1 VIEMESRKYKNLVT
15 VSDCFDLMM
24 DMPDGMFD
32 LIVIDPP
39 YNMSMEINQEIRRLG
54 VGGIDKGQVLCE
66 KGDWDKWDAESFDKF
81 NYNWLVECNR
91 LLKPNKGT
99 IWVFA
104 SYHNLGYILYH
115 MYRLPYYILNLVTL
129 EKTNA
134 TPNFTGRRLC
144 ASTEFVVWARKSKKD
159 KYYFNYK
166 LAKQLNGGKQM
177 RSTWITRSTPRG
189 EKTFGKHPTQ
199 KPLDVLRRIVE
210 ITTEPGDLVFDPM
223 CGSGTT
229 LVAAKELNRYYVG
242 CDLSPEFIETT
253 NKRLEVTTPR
263 LI

>member
-1 VIEMESRKYKNLVT
+1 MYENFVIAE
-15 VSDCFDLMM
+15 DCFNVMAS
-24 DMPDGMFD
+24 MPDGIMD
-32 LIVIDPP
+32 VIICDPP
-39 YNMSMEINQEIRRLG
+39 YNMSMETNQEVRRLG
-54 VGGIDKGQVLCE
+54 VGGQDKGSILCQ
-66 KGDWDKWDAESFDKF
+66 KGDWDKWTNEDFDRF

-91 LLKPNKGT
+91 LLKPDKGT

-104 SYHNLGYILYH
+104 SFHNLGYILYN
-115 MYRLPYYILNLVTL
+115 MYSLPYYILNLITL

-166 LAKQLNGGKQM
+166 LAKKLNGGKQM

-189 EKTFGKHPTQ
+189 EKVFGKHPTQ
-199 KPLDVLRRIVE
+199 KPLDILKRIVE
-210 ITTEPGDLVFDPM
+210 ISTEEGDLVFDPM
-223 CGSGTT
+223 CGSGTA
-229 LVAAKELNRYYVG
+229 LVAAKTLNRKYCG
-242 CDLSPEFIETT
+242 CDLSPEYIEITH
-253 NKRLEVTTPR
+253 KRLDAVTPR